1 MIGQKCVSTSIK
13 YGLPLNNE
21 NYLQPKIQH
30 SLYHVMDENQQAIA
44 VQIPIAD
51 FDKNKSVIPFLL

>member
-1 MIGQKCVSTSIK
+1 M
-13 YGLPLNNE
+13 NNE